1 MRLLL
6 IFLLPAACLATNTI
20 RLPIRR
26 SSSSSISAPDR
37 HLKRRSVSPHHGAAQ
52 LYNDEGSEYLV
63 RVGIGTPP
71 QNFTVALDTGS
82 SDLWIP
88 STDCPLQLCP
98 LRRYDP
104 AQSSTYEDTGEPF
117 RITYGIG
124 NANGS
129 YARDTVHLGQLQVE
143 KQQFGLAKLT
153 DNIVA
158 PGQDMEAIAAN
169 DMDND
174 HMSNGIFG
182 LGYPGLTAAKKYDPF
197 VFSLAKQGLL
207 NEPVFSIHMGS
218 LFDKGWAGDLLLGGI
233 DTSKY
238 RGNLVYAPVRP
249 ASSGEPLTYWMCHG
263 QGIRLLEDG
272 GNHANGSTA
281 TTALD
286 FSFTQTT
293 RGFIIDT
300 GTTLTYMD
308 KDMAEPLVEAVAGTN
323 VVLDDASGTFIV
335 PCRLAKR
342 KSQNLHLELVLSN
355 SETPVEDPPVRL
367 HVPVTDLFIPLDG
380 DSLDTATQC
389 MFGIAPWVKNEED
402 NDTATKLGNRGLVL
416 VGDTVL
422 RATYL
427 VFDMG
432 QNRIGFAQA
441 IGSSSRVSG
450 TSFTNTSTSSIAN
463 SDENAATHII
473 IHPSWKR
480 DAFIAALITMLV
492 MLTQ

>member
-1 MRLLL
+1 M
-6 IFLLPAACLATNTI
+6 
-20 RLPIRR
+20 
-26 SSSSSISAPDR
+26 
-37 HLKRRSVSPHHGAAQ
+37 
-52 LYNDEGSEYLV
+52 
-63 RVGIGTPP
+63 
-71 QNFTVALDTGS
+71 
-82 SDLWIP
+82 
-88 STDCPLQLCP
+88 
-98 LRRYDP
+98 
-104 AQSSTYEDTGEPF
+104 
-117 RITYGIG
+117 
-124 NANGS
+124 
-129 YARDTVHLGQLQVE
+129 HLGQLQVE

-158 PGQDMEAIAAN
+158 PGQDMEAIATN

-174 HMSNGIFG
+174 HISNGIFG

-233 DTSKY
+233 DSSKY

-263 QGIRLLEDG
+263 QGIRLLDG
-272 GNHANGSTA
+272 NDSND
-281 TTALD
+281 TALD

-308 KDMAEPLVEAVAGTN
+308 KDMAEPLVQAVAGTN

-342 KSQNLHLELVLSN
+342 KSQNLHLELVLSD

-380 DSLDTATQC
+380 ESLDTATQC

-416 VGDTVL
+416 VGDTIL

-450 TSFTNTSTSSIAN
+450 TSFTNTSASSIVN
-463 SDENAATHII
+463 SDENAAPTTINHL
-473 IHPSWKR
+473 SWKR
-480 DAFIAALITMLV
+480 DAFIATLVTMLV
-492 MLTQ
+492 MLIQ

>member
-1 MRLLL
+1 MRLLF
-6 IFLLPAACLATNTI
+6 ICLLPAACLATNTI

-26 SSSSSISAPDR
+26 SSPSTPLDHR
-37 HLKRRSVSPHHGAAQ
+37 HLKRSAPPRNGAAQ

-63 RVGIGTPP
+63 RVSIGTPP

-88 STDCPLQLCP
+88 STECPLQLCP
-98 LRRYDP
+98 LARYDP
-104 AQSSTYEDTGEPF
+104 TQSSTYEDTGEPF

-233 DTSKY
+233 DSTKY

-249 ASSGEPLTYWMCHG
+249 GSSGEPLTYWMCHG
-263 QGIRLLEDG
+263 QGIRLLDG
-272 GNHANGSTA
+272 TSSNGTV
-281 TTALD
+281 LD

-355 SETPVEDPPVRL
+355 SETPVDDPPVRL

-432 QNRIGFAQA
+432 QDRIGFAQA

-450 TSFTNTSTSSIAN
+450 TSFTNTSTSSIVN
-463 SDENAATHII
+463 SDDNAAHTAITQ
-473 IHPSWKR
+473 PSWKR
-480 DAFIAALITMLV
+480 DAFIATLITMLV